1 MNIYKT
7 SFLSFTSTVIKTI
20 SLFAINK
27 FVAIIGGPSALT
39 TLGNFQN
46 YLAIIYIFSGT
57 MYQTGIVKYVA
68 ELKSDF
74 EKESFLNNFIIIALS
89 QSLVITLLLIFFI
102 EDLTSL
108 IFFSDEYKL
117 VIGLALI
124 SLPFVVFSTLS
135 ISYFNGTGKINEF
148 VLTNIF
154 ASFANLFL
162 VLFLGNFFGVLG
174 IYIAFATYFIFV
186 FFFAFRLLN
195 KQIKNFVFKLELEI
209 ELVKKL
215 LVFSIITISSV
226 FISNLTLIIIREILS
241 SPMLPNY
248 YSGYWQ
254 GVWNLSQVA
263 MSFITISLSTYL
275 LPTLSKSKSFKEINK
290 EITKA
295 AKLIIPFS
303 VLLSSFIFF
312 LRNPIIEI
320 LFTKEFL
327 PMSDLFF
334 WQFFGNIVKSIAW
347 LYGFVFVAKG
357 LVKVTVI
364 TEILTSMFFISSCF
378 LLVSLNIESAPTL
391 SYALTS
397 IFHLILMFSLYLKIS
412 SK

>member
-124 SLPFVVFSTLS
+124 SLPFVVFSILS

-226 FISNLTLIIIREILS
+226 FISNLTLISYQRNFELS
-241 SPMLPNY
+241 YVTKLLFWLLA
-248 YSGYWQ
+248 G
-254 GVWNLSQVA
+254 
-263 MSFITISLSTYL
+263 SLEL
-275 LPTLSKSKSFKEINK
+275 
-290 EITKA
+290 
-295 AKLIIPFS
+295 
-303 VLLSSFIFF
+303 
-312 LRNPIIEI
+312 
-320 LFTKEFL
+320 
-327 PMSDLFF
+327 
-334 WQFFGNIVKSIAW
+334 
-347 LYGFVFVAKG
+347 
-357 LVKVTVI
+357 
-364 TEILTSMFFISSCF
+364 ISSCNVF
-378 LLVSLNIESAPTL
+378 HNNFSIYL
-391 SYALTS
+391 SVTNS
-397 IFHLILMFSLYLKIS
+397 F
-412 SK
+412 